1 MKPKYNTTTL
11 LGGLALSLSLLFAV
25 MAFSSCTVTVNP
37 DGSKD
42 VIVDAPS
49 AMRVIEILAEK

>member
-1 MKPKYNTTTL
+1 MKIILTL
-11 LGGLALSLSLLFAV
+11 AAV
-25 MAFSSCTVTVNP
+25 IAITGCSVRVHP

-42 VIVDAPS
+42 VTVDAPS

>member
-1 MKPKYNTTTL
+1 MKTILTIAAIVCL
-11 LGGLALSLSLLFAV
+11 
-25 MAFSSCTVTVNP
+25 SSCSVRVNP

-42 VIVDAPS
+42 VSVDAPS

>member
-1 MKPKYNTTTL
+1 MKTL
-11 LGGLALSLSLLFAV
+11 LIIATIVCLT
-25 MAFSSCTVTVNP
+25 SCSVRVNP

-42 VIVDAPS
+42 VSVDAPS

>member
-1 MKPKYNTTTL
+1 MKTIII
-11 LGGLALSLSLLFAV
+11 LAATACLTSCAV
-25 MAFSSCTVTVNP
+25 RINP

-42 VIVDAPS
+42 VSVDAPS